1 MSEILEQLK
10 AALAGRYTIEREI
23 GYGGMATVYLAE
35 DVKHRRK
42 VAVKVLRPE
51 LAANLGTDRFLR
63 EIEIAAQLN
72 HPHILPLLDSG
83 EAEGLLYYVMPY
95 VVGDSLRKRMGSE
108 KPSSLDDA
116 VRIASQIASAL
127 EHAHRQGVVHRDI
140 KPENVLF
147 SEGLA
152 VVTDFGIAKAVST
165 VSREALTRSGFP
177 LGTPGYMS
185 PEQAAGNTTLDT
197 RTDVCSLAC
206 VVYELLVGETPGV
219 WTTPDEVR
227 IGRFAM
233 LSPGHRE
240 RLDRMPGRVEQVLTK
255 ALAMRTDERYATPA
269 EFANALAAASEPSG
283 KIADAKV
290 REIIDR
296 AAEISAEPT
305 AEERALSMGGVEQ
318 IAAEVGIAPA
328 QVREAVLA
336 VENPHPGV
344 VRGGYLGVTGKIE
357 HGTDVGV
364 ALSREQYPAFLS
376 EIRRT
381 VGDVGQMIE
390 TFDESFF
397 WEGRLPSSKRR
408 VQVMIIPAVEGA
420 QIRITEFREEE
431 NDMLVVPPI
440 IATVLVAALMAGT
453 ITNGVEPVIACIGGA
468 TVWVG
473 HYVAIRTWYRRF
485 VEKRGR
491 VMTGLLERLSK
502 LAVRPEDQKTLV
514 E

>member
-1 MSEILEQLK
+1 
-10 AALAGRYTIEREI
+10 
-23 GYGGMATVYLAE
+23 
-35 DVKHRRK
+35 
-42 VAVKVLRPE
+42 
-51 LAANLGTDRFLR
+51 
-63 EIEIAAQLN
+63 
-72 HPHILPLLDSG
+72 
-83 EAEGLLYYVMPY
+83 
-95 VVGDSLRKRMGSE
+95 
-108 KPSSLDDA
+108 
-116 VRIASQIASAL
+116 
-127 EHAHRQGVVHRDI
+127 
-140 KPENVLF
+140 
-147 SEGLA
+147 
-152 VVTDFGIAKAVST
+152 
-165 VSREALTRSGFP
+165 
-177 LGTPGYMS
+177 MS
-185 PEQAAGNTTLDT
+185 PEQAAGNTTLDI

-227 IGRFAM
+227 VGRFSM
-233 LSPGHRE
+233 LSPGHRDLME
-240 RLDRMPGRVEQVLTK
+240 RLPGRVEQVLTK

-296 AAEISAEPT
+296 AAEISADP
-305 AEERALSMGGVEQ
+305 AMEESALSIGGVEQ

-357 HGTDVGV
+357 HGTEVGV

-381 VGDVGQMIE
+381 IGDAGKMIE

-408 VQVMIIPAVEGA
+408 VQVMIVPAADGT
-420 QIRITEFREEE
+420 QISITEFREED

-440 IATVLVAALMAGT
+440 IVTVLVGALLAGT
-453 ITNGVEPVIACIGGA
+453 ISNGVAPLIACAGGA
-468 TVWVG
+468 TLWVG

-491 VMTGLLERLSK
+491 VMAGLMERLSN
-502 LAVRPEDQKTLV
+502 LVVRPEDQKTLV